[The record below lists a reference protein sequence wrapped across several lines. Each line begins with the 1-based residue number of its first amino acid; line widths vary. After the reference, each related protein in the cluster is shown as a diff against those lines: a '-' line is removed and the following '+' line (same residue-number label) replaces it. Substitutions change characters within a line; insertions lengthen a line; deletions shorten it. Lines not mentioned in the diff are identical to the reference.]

1 MRLKGMYILENLLF
15 NINTYDKKL
24 DDHEKVLVEQFHFLD
39 AFSV

>member
-1 MRLKGMYILENLLF
+1 MYMLENLLF

-24 DDHEKVLVEQFHFLD
+24 NDHEKVFVEQFHFFY